1 MLAATKENLI
11 KELGDVGPVEKSL
24 ADSGLALTRGL
35 DYLTVPLF
43 SKPPVAKW
51 IRGDYGNLS
60 AIFDL
65 TLSRID
71 SGLFT
76 GTRWEG
82 NLTELEMQWGRTLG
96 VMPSPYTAR
105 NPLVAPYQFDQGP

>member
-1 MLAATKENLI
+1 M
-11 KELGDVGPVEKSL
+11 
-24 ADSGLALTRGL
+24 
-35 DYLTVPLF
+35 
-43 SKPPVAKW
+43 AKW

-65 TLSRID
+65 TMSRLD

-105 NPLVAPYQFDQGP
+105 NPLVAPYQFEQGP